1 MTTMPFQSKAQQGF
15 MFAKHPAIAKRWAS
29 ETPDMKHL
37 PEYKDVKKQA
47 RRGALLKQ
55 MKGGK

>member
-15 MFAKHPAIAKRWAS
+15 MFAKHPTIAQRWAS

-37 PEYKDVKKQA
+37 PHKAVKTRA
-47 RRGALLKQ
+47 RRGTLLQQ